1 MADVN
6 NGLEFEST
14 FPILQMVAADFLYFF
29 DLRFRFSF
37 SYNILIFK
45 NPNPTSIRTLNQI
58 NSNSESNQFE
68 L

>member
-45 NPNPTSIRTLNQI
+45 NPNPCLLYTSKCIKFVKNDQK
-58 NSNSESNQFE
+58 NSW
-68 L
+68 

>member
-29 DLRFRFSF
+29 DLRFRS
-37 SYNILIFK
+37 
-45 NPNPTSIRTLNQI
+45 
-58 NSNSESNQFE
+58 
-68 L
+68 